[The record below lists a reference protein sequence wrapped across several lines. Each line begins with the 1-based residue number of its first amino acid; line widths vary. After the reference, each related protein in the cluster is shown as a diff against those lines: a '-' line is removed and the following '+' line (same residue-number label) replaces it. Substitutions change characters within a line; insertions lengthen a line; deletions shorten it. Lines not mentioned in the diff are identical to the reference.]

1 MATFKAIAKK
11 ETGDTYT
18 IGCIDG
24 LLMIFTDDA
33 AATHVFEQMEE
44 DQKAEMEIINVFVGK
59 TE

>member
-1 MATFKAIAKK
+1 MA
-11 ETGDTYT
+11 T

-44 DQKAEMEIINVFVGK
+44 DQKAEMEIISVFVGK